1 MSINRDQLLYRKCVG
16 IMVINNDNHILVGK
30 RIDSKY
36 DAWQM
41 PQGGI
46 DEGETAKDA
55 AFREL
60 KEEIGTNNVEI
71 IAESEHWHNYDIPDD
86 LIPKFWNGK
95 YRGQT
100 QKWYLVKFLGEDSEI
115 NIETEEPEFCE
126 WKWAEPL
133 TLPIIIVPFK
143 REIYKTIVNEFT
155 QYLT

>member
-1 MSINRDQLLYRKCVG
+1 MIDRDKLLYRECVG
-16 IMVINNDNHILVGK
+16 VMLINSDNNILVGK

-46 DEGETAKDA
+46 EAGENPMEA

-60 KEEIGTNNVEI
+60 KEEIGTNDFEVLQ
-71 IAESEHWHNYDIPDD
+71 ESEDWYYYDIPDD
-86 LIPKFWNGK
+86 LIPKFWGGK

-100 QKWYLVKFLGEDSEI
+100 QKWFLARFKGEDSDI
-115 NIETEEPEFCE
+115 NIHTENAEFCE
-126 WKWAEPL
+126 WKWAEPR

-143 REIYKTIVNEFT
+143 RELYSELVKEFSEH
-155 QYLT
+155 L